1 MFQINNMPARVLRLN
16 TMTAWVW
23 CLAAAGLVFWML
35 KFPMDLAPSQN
46 LAASAPKDGS
56 VLMADAD
63 VKAARAW
70 GVQSALP
77 EVSVALSSRFQLLG
91 VIASASGQG
100 SALISVDGQPPK
112 AFRVGQTLTE
122 GLTLISLNAKQAN
135 VGPTGSGVGGFS
147 LTLQGQGKAP

>member
-1 MFQINNMPARVLRLN
+1 
-16 TMTAWVW
+16 
-23 CLAAAGLVFWML
+23 
-35 KFPMDLAPSQN
+35 MDLAPSQN

-91 VIASASGQG
+91 VSVSRGANIDRGADIDQPECQASQCGAHWLWRWRFLVDAAGPRQG
-100 SALISVDGQPPK
+100 PVTHLQVH
-112 AFRVGQTLTE
+112 
-122 GLTLISLNAKQAN
+122 QARKN
-135 VGPTGSGVGGFS
+135 SR
-147 LTLQGQGKAP
+147 

>member
-1 MFQINNMPARVLRLN
+1 MFQINNMPARVLRTN
-16 TMTAWVW
+16 TMTALIW
-23 CLAAAGLVFWML
+23 CLAAAGLVFWVL
-35 KFPMDLAPSQN
+35 KFPLDSAPLHS
-46 LAASAPKDGS
+46 LAASVPKDGS
-56 VLMADAD
+56 GSMAEAD
-63 VKAARAW
+63 VKTARAW
-70 GVQSALP
+70 GVQSAQP

-122 GLTLISLNAKQAN
+122 GLTLISLSAKQAN

-147 LTLQGQGKAP
+147 LALQGQGKAP

>member
-16 TMTAWVW
+16 ALTASVW

-35 KFPMDLAPSQN
+35 KFPMD
-46 LAASAPKDGS
+46 SAPRQSMVASTPKDSSG
-56 VLMADAD
+56 LIADAD

-70 GVQSALP
+70 GVQSARP

-122 GLTLISLNAKQAN
+122 GLTLISLSAKQAN